1 MITVTHWNY
10 ETIIETHLGL
20 DNDEMSSCEYNFGL
34 DELTGLLADMES
46 VCFSDAWT
54 YEMIA
59 SSMEQAWN
67 HLFVATV
74 QGEMCGYLLANV
86 VADETELLRIAVD
99 EKRRNEGVGQALLDA
114 YFTFA
119 TKCSSRGLLEVRHGN
134 AAAKHLYEKNG
145 YRLLA
150 TRKNYYKNPME
161 DADMYEILFQ
171 K

>member
-1 MITVTHWNY
+1 MLEIGYYNY
-10 ETIIETHLGL
+10 EWMKDREQLL
-20 DNDEMSSCEYNFGL
+20 KRL
-34 DELTGLLADMES
+34 AELEGAA
-46 VCFSDAWT
+46 FSDAWT
-54 YEMIA
+54 YEMLA
-59 SSMEQAWN
+59 SSMAQAWN
-67 HLFVATV
+67 HLFVATM

-119 TKCSSRGLLEVRHGN
+119 SKSSSRGLLEVRHGN

>member
-1 MITVTHWNY
+1 MITVIHWNCK
-10 ETIIETHLGL
+10 TIIEKHCEL
-20 DNDEMSSCEYNFGL
+20 DKNQMASFECKFGL
-34 DELTGLLADMES
+34 DELTGLLTDMENA
-46 VCFSDAWT
+46 CFADAWT
-54 YEMIA
+54 YEMLA

-67 HLFVATV
+67 HLFVATM
-74 QGEMCGYLLANV
+74 QGEMRGYLLANV

-119 TKCSSRGLLEVRHGN
+119 KKSSSRGLLEVRHGN

-150 TRKNYYKNPME
+150 TRKKYYKNPVE
-161 DADMYEILFQ
+161 DADMYERLF
-171 K
+171 